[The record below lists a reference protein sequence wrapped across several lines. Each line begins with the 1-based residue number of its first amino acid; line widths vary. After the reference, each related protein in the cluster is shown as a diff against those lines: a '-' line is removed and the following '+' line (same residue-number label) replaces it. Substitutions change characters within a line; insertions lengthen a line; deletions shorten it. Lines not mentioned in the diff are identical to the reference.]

1 MMTFLYNV
9 MMQVPSTPVLHPG
22 LNNVYG
28 RAKFKKDSGVTR
40 FLGVFQET
48 KDCAAAC
55 IGFLVAGQRCYSFT
69 HHLQE
74 MPTDWRGLCYGVVDH
89 SWKPAPD
96 GSNPPIITSGRV
108 AWHEETCG
116 AGALQG
122 CTWQLDPWCL
132 NSKYAEK
139 WLTTDE
145 AAAAC
150 ASDSKCVGFTLAA
163 SGPTANVSFSATP
176 LMHDFHS
183 TTDGSPGGCWAR
195 RRHFAFAT
203 DPYRTGFHYQPSVGS
218 WMNDPNGPMFFGG
231 LYHLFYQWNPIST
244 DAYNMHWGHAVSSDL
259 VRWTELPFALAPDH
273 GACGG
278 EWSGSATPDA
288 SIGSTAAGKQS
299 ALHMPILS
307 YSVQCN
313 SYFGQASP
321 ANLSDPLLLQ
331 WIKRHPTATKPR
343 FVPGGFRD
351 PSQAWLGADG
361 VWRQLAACT
370 GGACLFNSTDFIRWQ
385 PDGYAV
391 YPYGPP
397 PGQLH
402 AMPQPTSAT
411 YAFAT
416 EQNEPSL
423 EGYALLGRAKQAV
436 DAGNPPT
443 WECPDLFVLPP
454 GSRNT
459 ARTATPSSSPPTPPL
474 WVFKASG
481 GLTPATRAVGVDFWA
496 TGTFSESNGTFVH
509 GPGSQPPPSDTQ
521 RCDFGQF
528 YASKTFFDP
537 VVGERIIFGWVIN
550 YAGGAEERPPLLEW
564 NGIQSSPRRI
574 REDALLPGRLTFYPV
589 DALRSLRSLPPA
601 AYLRSTAIPSHTESF
616 PLPPS
621 ASGPRLDLE
630 LVVSAPFSSKGM
642 ASFGMI
648 LLGGA
653 INVTVDQVG
662 ADVCGPAAVGIQAAC
677 ANLTVGSHHGPFI
690 LPFGTPLELR
700 ILVDGSV
707 VEAFAAGGRAAVTA
721 RVYPATDA
729 PLTTALFNHGSA
741 AIKVSS
747 FEAYVMMDAHGPTLS
762 ELLR

>member
-1 MMTFLYNV
+1 
-9 MMQVPSTPVLHPG
+9 
-22 LNNVYG
+22 
-28 RAKFKKDSGVTR
+28 
-40 FLGVFQET
+40 
-48 KDCAAAC
+48 
-55 IGFLVAGQRCYSFT
+55 
-69 HHLQE
+69 
-74 MPTDWRGLCYGVVDH
+74 
-89 SWKPAPD
+89 
-96 GSNPPIITSGRV
+96 
-108 AWHEETCG
+108 
-116 AGALQG
+116 
-122 CTWQLDPWCL
+122 
-132 NSKYAEK
+132 
-139 WLTTDE
+139 
-145 AAAAC
+145 
-150 ASDSKCVGFTLAA
+150 
-163 SGPTANVSFSATP
+163 
-176 LMHDFHS
+176 
-183 TTDGSPGGCWAR
+183 
-195 RRHFAFAT
+195 
-203 DPYRTGFHYQPSVGS
+203 
-218 WMNDPNGPMFFGG
+218 MNDPNGPMFFGG

-331 WIKRHPTATKPR
+331 WIKRHPTASKPR

-402 AMPQPTSAT
+402 AVPQPTSAT
-411 YAFAT
+411 YAFGT

-459 ARTATPSSSPPTPPL
+459 ASTATPSRSLPTPPL

-496 TGTFSESNGTFVH
+496 TGTFFESNGTFVH
-509 GPGSQPPPSDTQ
+509 GPGSEPPPSDTQ

-528 YASKTFFDP
+528 YASKTFFFDP
-537 VVGERIIFGWVIN
+537 VVGERIMFGWVIN
-550 YAGGAEERPPLLEW
+550 YAEAPKSGRHCSSGTASSHRHVESGGCAAARTTHLLSSGCTALVALSAARGLPAQHGHPIAHAAIPAPSF
-564 NGIQSSPRRI
+564 GI
-574 REDALLPGRLTFYPV
+574 
-589 DALRSLRSLPPA
+589 
-601 AYLRSTAIPSHTESF
+601 RSTARS
-616 PLPPS
+616 
-621 ASGPRLDLE
+621 
-630 LVVSAPFSSKGM
+630 
-642 ASFGMI
+642 
-648 LLGGA
+648 
-653 INVTVDQVG
+653 
-662 ADVCGPAAVGIQAAC
+662 
-677 ANLTVGSHHGPFI
+677 
-690 LPFGTPLELR
+690 
-700 ILVDGSV
+700 
-707 VEAFAAGGRAAVTA
+707 
-721 RVYPATDA
+721 
-729 PLTTALFNHGSA
+729 
-741 AIKVSS
+741 
-747 FEAYVMMDAHGPTLS
+747 
-762 ELLR
+762 